1 MLRRSRLS
9 ARTALAS
16 FALTL
21 AAAALT
27 AATAADMGELV
38 LSPDD
43 REALGRVA
51 YAEAGNQQEE
61 GLAAVTHAVLNRVAS
76 GRFGASV
83 QAVLDAP
90 GQFEPV
96 TRAGGSWR
104 DLPALTPSQRLVFA
118 TILDLILQGRLPDL
132 TAGST
137 HFQNAAVVAQ
147 RAEAG
152 QVSPNL
158 VNFGGQM
165 PAAVVRDHSFFR
177 AGQAGQV
184 AHQVPPSALG
194 ATAGVY
200 HLVDG
205 RLVRA
210 SSVPQGPEAPPVSR
224 ARLIRIDAGRVDAGH
239 GRDARGGPGTHVRI
253 FYGVS
258 PARDP

>member
-1 MLRRSRLS
+1 MLPARATLVSFVLS
-9 ARTALAS
+9 LAS
-16 FALTL
+16 IALT
-21 AAAALT
+21 T
-27 AATAADMGELV
+27 AMAADVGDLV

-43 REALGRVA
+43 REALGRIA

-61 GLAAVTHAVLNRVAS
+61 GLAAVTHAVLNRVSS

-104 DLPALTPSQRLVFA
+104 DLPTLTPSQRLVFA

-137 HFQNAAVVAQ
+137 HFQNASVVAR

-177 AGQAGQV
+177 AGQAARQ
-184 AHQVPPSALG
+184 ARASALN
-194 ATAGVY
+194 ATAGIY

-224 ARLIRIDAGRVDAGH
+224 ARLIRVDAGRVDAGH
-239 GRDARGGPGTHVRI
+239 GRNARGGPGTHVRI

-258 PARDP
+258 PTRDP